1 MEIIE
6 RNIEDLIPYGNNPR
20 YNDEAVEYVENSIRE
35 FGFKNPIIIDRDNVI
50 IAGHTRLKAAQ
61 KLGLKKVPT
70 IMADDLTDEQVQ
82 AFRIADNS
90 TGAIA
95 KWDFSKLEE
104 ELNDLEMDFDM
115 SDFGLEMETD
125 GTGGGYSQNI
135 NPGAEIDI
143 DDYSDDSFKHEC
155 PKCGFRFN

>member
-6 RNIEDLIPYGNNPR
+6 RNIEDLIPYENNPR

-90 TGAIA
+90 TGTIA

-135 NPGAEIDI
+135 NPGTEIDI
-143 DDYSDDSFKHEC
+143 DDYSDDNFKHEC